1 MSYKK
6 EKIAGLEI
14 NLRTGFYQI
23 RENKITY
30 DFEFDMLVNL
40 KNYLRLD
47 TSGKYGSVAAWYKS
61 LDSVNRRKVIIN
73 AGFET

>member
-14 NLRTGFYQI
+14 NLRTGMYQL

-30 DFEFDMLVNL
+30 DFEFEMLINL

-47 TSGKYGSVAAWYKS
+47 TNGKHGSIWAWYKS
-61 LDSVNRRKVIIN
+61 LSNTDRRRVIIN
-73 AGFET
+73 AGFEY

>member
-14 NLRTGFYQI
+14 NLRTGMYQI

-30 DFEFDMLVNL
+30 DFEFDMLINL
-40 KNYLRLD
+40 KFIYDLIQ
-47 TSGKYGSVAAWYKS
+47 TVSTAAFRHGIK
-61 LDSVNRRKVIIN
+61 
-73 AGFET
+73 A